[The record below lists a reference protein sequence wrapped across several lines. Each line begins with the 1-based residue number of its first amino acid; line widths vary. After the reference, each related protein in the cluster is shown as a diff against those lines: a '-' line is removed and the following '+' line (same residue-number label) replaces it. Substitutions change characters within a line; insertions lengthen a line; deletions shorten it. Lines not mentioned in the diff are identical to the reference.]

1 MLAVGN
7 VEKKMDLYFV
17 SKANTLKKKPNQRKQ
32 DLEKTGRNNTLI
44 ARKTKKDSLRKCKL
58 QLLQL
63 FACFNILL

>member
-17 SKANTLKKKPNQRKQ
+17 SKANALKKKPNQRKQ

-44 ARKTKKDSLRKCKL
+44 ARKTKKDKKMQITTFTTICM
-58 QLLQL
+58 
-63 FACFNILL
+63 F